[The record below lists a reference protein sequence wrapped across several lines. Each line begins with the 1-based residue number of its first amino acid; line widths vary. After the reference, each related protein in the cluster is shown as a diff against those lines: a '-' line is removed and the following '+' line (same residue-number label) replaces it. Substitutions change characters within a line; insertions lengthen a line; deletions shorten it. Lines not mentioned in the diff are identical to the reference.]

1 MINGSWA
8 ITLVEIDADKVD
20 DIALKFF
27 KQSYSSVDIMNK
39 TLRDDIWF
47 VKVFVSSFG
56 KQSNRILSIE
66 SKTGKIISCE

>member
-1 MINGSWA
+1 MGMG
-8 ITLVEIDADKVD
+8 ITPHDIDSDKVD

-27 KQSYSSVDIMNK
+27 KQSYSSVDIINK

-56 KQSNRILSIE
+56 KQSNRMLSIE

>member
-1 MINGSWA
+1 MGN
-8 ITLVEIDADKVD
+8 TKVIDSDKVD

-27 KQSYSSVDIMNK
+27 KQSYSSVDITNK

>member
-1 MINGSWA
+1 MGNTNA
-8 ITLVEIDADKVD
+8 IDADKVD

-56 KQSNRILSIE
+56 KQSNRMLSIG

>member
-1 MINGSWA
+1 M
-8 ITLVEIDADKVD
+8 LLMPDKVD

-39 TLRDDIWF
+39 TLREDIWF
-47 VKVFVSSFG
+47 MKVFVSSFG
-56 KQSNRILSIE
+56 KQSNRMLSIG